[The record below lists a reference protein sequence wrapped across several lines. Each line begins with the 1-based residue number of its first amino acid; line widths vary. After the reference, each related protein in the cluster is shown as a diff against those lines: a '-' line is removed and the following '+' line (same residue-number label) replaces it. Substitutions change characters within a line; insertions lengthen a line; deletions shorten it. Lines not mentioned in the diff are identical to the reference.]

1 MNLEKKI
8 FMICPVREADEEEK
22 AFLQD
27 YISNL
32 EQEGHK
38 VHYPPR
44 DTNQD
49 DPIGYYICRENR
61 QAILDADEVHIYF
74 TPKSKGTLFDIGMAF
89 MMEKPIVLVNID
101 KIEKTPHKSF
111 PNVLIELHNMYKN
124 AG

>member
-1 MNLEKKI
+1 MSLEKKI
-8 FMICPVREADEEEK
+8 FLICPVRDANEEEK
-22 AFLQD
+22 RFLED

-44 DTNQD
+44 DTNQN
-49 DPIGYYICRENR
+49 DPIGYNICRENR

-89 MMEKPIVLVNID
+89 MMEKPIVFINKHEVLRT
-101 KIEKTPHKSF
+101 EHKSF
-111 PNVLIELHNMYKN
+111 QNVLYEWDRMYRES
-124 AG
+124 A

>member
-1 MNLEKKI
+1 LEKKI
-8 FMICPVREADEEEK
+8 FLICPVREADEEEK
-22 AFLQD
+22 AFLQT

-32 EQEGHK
+32 EQEGYK

-49 DPIGYYICRENR
+49 DPIGYNICRENR

-74 TPKSKGTLFDIGMAF
+74 TPKSKGTLFDIGMTF
-89 MMEKPIVLVNID
+89 MMEKPVVLVNRD

-111 PNVLIELHNMYKN
+111 QNVLLELDRMYRES
-124 AG
+124 A